1 MKNIMLSK
9 VLLNL
14 VAIIGLINA
23 DTAMAEEAVHSS
35 HMHQHKKKS
44 PTISETMMNSM
55 HKPMMDTTFAE
66 SDNIDLNYLSNMIPH
81 HQGAIDASEI
91 LLKYSNN
98 QKVRSQAQAIIKE
111 QKAEIKEFQNLL
123 PQLQEQKNLYSP
135 KEVTLFNN
143 QAKAD
148 MDTMMKNMNATK
160 LTHQIDRDF
169 LEGMIPHHQG
179 AIDASEQILQYT
191 QNENIKNIAKRIIQ
205 SQGQEIETFKTILKT
220 IK

>member
-44 PTISETMMNSM
+44 PTISETMINSM

-91 LLKYSNN
+91 LLKY
-98 QKVRSQAQAIIKE
+98 
-111 QKAEIKEFQNLL
+111 
-123 PQLQEQKNLYSP
+123 
-135 KEVTLFNN
+135 
-143 QAKAD
+143 
-148 MDTMMKNMNATK
+148 
-160 LTHQIDRDF
+160 
-169 LEGMIPHHQG
+169 
-179 AIDASEQILQYT
+179 T